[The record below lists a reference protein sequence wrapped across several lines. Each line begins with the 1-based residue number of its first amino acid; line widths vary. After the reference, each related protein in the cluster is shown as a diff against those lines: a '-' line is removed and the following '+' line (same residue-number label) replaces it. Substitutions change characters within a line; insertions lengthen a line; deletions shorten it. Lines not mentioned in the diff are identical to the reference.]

1 MCVTCRYSE
10 EGDKTV
16 EHRFVN
22 STDVSQYSGKGTN
35 RANVDHQSTEDIE
48 VDKDGVV
55 HYSHG
60 ESSTSLAK
68 TVDEEEQENDED
80 SDNEEQDIPPIE
92 ARSVYTLRLKQC
104 IAATSTEG
112 SWKEEPIEDSL
123 MARLNES

>member
-1 MCVTCRYSE
+1 MCVTCRYTE
-10 EGDKTV
+10 EGDRIV

-48 VDKDGVV
+48 VDEDGVV

-68 TVDEEEQENDED
+68 RVDEEEENNED

-92 ARSVYTLRLKQC
+92 AKSVYTLRLKQC
-104 IAATSTEG
+104 MAATRTEG
-112 SWKEEPIEDSL
+112 IWKEEPIEDSL
-123 MARLNES
+123 MARLDKS